1 MTMEDFKTFLRSR
14 EELFKN
20 TKIFEEG
27 FSFEIKVKVAPG
39 AKIEKLV
46 IDKEVKHM
54 FRCYVT
60 TIAEKGRANKSVISV
75 IAKKFTTSKSNVEL
89 ISGERSREKLFFVR
103 ILFKTG
109 KGPEYYF
116 QALSEILRT

>member
-20 TKIFEEG
+20 TKIFEDG

-39 AKIEKLV
+39 AKVEKLV
-46 IDKEVKHM
+46 IDKEVEHM

-60 TIAEKGRANKSVISV
+60 TIAEKGKANKSVINL
-75 IAKKFTTSKSNVEL
+75 IAKKFSSSKSSVEL
-89 ISGERSREKLFFVR
+89 ISGERSREKLFLVR
-103 ILFKTG
+103 IFFKTG
-109 KGPEYYF
+109 KGRDYYF
-116 QALSEILRT
+116 QVLSEILSA